1 MAWRICIARLRAGG
15 RDAAS
20 VPVQDF
26 ILHRD
31 TFYGGNVGK
40 TGKGAG
46 NLRIILEIQGVV
58 CYIILVI
65 VCQTAQWPTEVNVCT

>member
-15 RDAAS
+15 RDATS
-20 VPVQDF
+20 VPVQDE

-65 VCQTAQWPTEVNVCT
+65 VCQAAQWPTEVNVCT